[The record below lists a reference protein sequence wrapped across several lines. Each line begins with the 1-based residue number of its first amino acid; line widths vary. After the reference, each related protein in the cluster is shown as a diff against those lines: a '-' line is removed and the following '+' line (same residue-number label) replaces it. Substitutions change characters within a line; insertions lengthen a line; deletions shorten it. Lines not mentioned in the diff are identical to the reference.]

1 MILGV
6 VVFSIIALIP
16 TFQYYSL
23 SPEELAKKPK
33 EEVRKMLK
41 RALALGL
48 DLRGGMYLV
57 LKVKPV
63 EKEKVKEARDRV
75 LEIIRN
81 RIDQWGVF
89 EPVIQPAGE
98 DRIIVQLPGVMDRE
112 RARELIGKT
121 AVLTFHLVEDIDN
134 TKKILDKIDDALR
147 KLSKDTTKSPL
158 KPLLFLYRGD
168 IVFEEIY
175 LDSIKKMLKRE
186 EIKKFIPKDKMFL
199 FGRSFEVNG
208 KKLRSIFLVN
218 RKPDVKGEYI
228 KNAVH
233 SVYQGTDPALQNTPV
248 VNLSFDRRG
257 TIDFARVTGENVGKR
272 LAIVLDSIVQS
283 APRIIQKI
291 PTGNAQITGIES
303 MEEARDL
310 AVILKAGAL
319 PAPVEIEEERSVGP
333 LLGKDSI
340 RRGIQSAVLG
350 GVIVMV
356 FMAIYYMFAGAVADL
371 ALVLN
376 LIIVMA
382 LLSAFH
388 GTLTLPGIAGLVLT
402 IGMSVDANVLIFE
415 RIREELRAGKSLRAA
430 VEAGFSRAM
439 ITILDANITTIIS
452 ALVLIWFGTGPI
464 RGFGLVLALG
474 IATSFFTAVFVSR
487 AIFDYFVLVKKVKK
501 LPV

>member
-1 MILGV
+1 LILGV
-6 VVFSIIALIP
+6 LVFSIIALFP
-16 TFQYYSL
+16 TLRYYSL
-23 SPEELAKKPK
+23 SPEELSKKPK
-33 EEVRKMLK
+33 EEVRRMLK

-48 DLRGGMYLV
+48 DLKGGMYLV

-63 EKEKVKEARDRV
+63 EKENVKEARNRV

-89 EPVIQPAGE
+89 EPVIQPAGD

-121 AVLTFHLVEDIDN
+121 AVLNFHLVEDIDN
-134 TKKILDKIDDALR
+134 TKKILDKIDDALM
-147 KLSKDTTKSPL
+147 KSLKESAESPL
-158 KPLLFLYRGD
+158 KRLLFLYRGD
-168 IVFEEIY
+168 IVFEEVY
-175 LDSIKKMLKRE
+175 LDSIKNMLKRE
-186 EIKKFIPKDKMFL
+186 EIKKITPKDKIFL
-199 FGRSFEVNG
+199 FGKSFEANG

-218 RKPDVKGEYI
+218 REPDVKGRYI
-228 KNAVH
+228 QNAIH
-233 SVYQGTDPALQNTPV
+233 SVYQGGDPALQNTPV

-257 TIDFARVTGENVGKR
+257 AIDFARVTGENVGKR

-310 AVILKAGAL
+310 AIILKAGAL
-319 PAPVEIEEERSVGP
+319 PAPVEIEEERSIGP

-340 RRGIQSAVLG
+340 KRGIQSAVLG
-350 GVIVMV
+350 GILVMI
-356 FMAIYYMFAGAVADL
+356 FMVIYYMFAGTVANL
-371 ALVLN
+371 ALILN

-430 VEAGFSRAM
+430 VEAGFSRAI
-439 ITILDANITTIIS
+439 ITILDANLTTII
-452 ALVLIWFGTGPI
+452 AAFVLIWFGTGPI

-474 IATSFFTAVFVSR
+474 IAASFFTAVFVSR
-487 AIFDYFVLVKKVKK
+487 TIFDYFLLVKKVKK
-501 LPV
+501 LLI